1 MTTAKGSDA
10 SQSSLEDQAMDD
22 MENYTALE
30 ARIKELEDKLAILQV
45 VAGYGPSVDG
55 GAAREAGLDQVI
67 NIAPSSQCAKE

>member
-30 ARIKELEDKLAILQV
+30 ARIKELLGE
-45 VAGYGPSVDG
+45 
-55 GAAREAGLDQVI
+55 
-67 NIAPSSQCAKE
+67 